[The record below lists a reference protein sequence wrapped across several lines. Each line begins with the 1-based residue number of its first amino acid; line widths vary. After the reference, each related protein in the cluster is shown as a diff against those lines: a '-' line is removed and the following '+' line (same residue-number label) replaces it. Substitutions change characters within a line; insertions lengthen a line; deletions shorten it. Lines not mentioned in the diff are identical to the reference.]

1 MGAGARRTRM
11 RHALKSVAL
20 LAAVAG
26 LANAEVV
33 YGKKGILATE
43 KASFAVIGYTGS
55 LVQGFRNADG
65 QKLVQIG
72 TGFQSIGAKVGT
84 SDEIEVKWTEQAL
97 ATGNFIDVIFRTRHG
112 SDLVPFGSTTGGQAV
127 AFWGWNVGKIDQI
140 NFQSWVTDYTLIKA
154 TWSYSTNGGTSF
166 VPGGTHTS
174 RLSSPWNGSDP
185 GELLG
190 SPYIG
195 AGINAIQVRYQL
207 HLIPTPGTAA
217 AIGLGCLIAV
227 RRRR

>member
-1 MGAGARRTRM
+1 M
-11 RHALKSVAL
+11 RHTTVAMISL
-20 LAAVAG
+20 LGSIAG
-26 LANAEVV
+26 LCHAETVF
-33 YGKKGILATE
+33 GKKGIATNE

-55 LVQGFRNADG
+55 LAQGFVNADG

-72 TGFQSIGAKVGT
+72 SGFQSIGTKAGSTDVV
-84 SDEIEVKWTEQAL
+84 EAKWTEQAL

-112 SDLVPFGSTTGGQAV
+112 SDLVPFGSTTGGQPV

-140 NFQSWVTDYTLIKA
+140 NFQSWVTDFTLIKA
-154 TWSYSTNGGTSF
+154 SWSYSTNGGTSF

-174 RLSSPWNGSDP
+174 RQTTPWNGSDP
-185 GELLG
+185 GDLLG

-195 AGINAIQVRYQL
+195 AGINAIQVRYHL
-207 HLIPTPGTAA
+207 HLVPAPGSLAA
-217 AIGLGCLIAV
+217 AGFGCLLAV